1 MTRQDLA
8 AFRARLGWS
17 RNELARRLGM
27 SLSRLVDYET
37 GKTRTKP
44 SRPAPIPKHVEL
56 ALCHLEEQAR
66 PLSVEEK
73 IALLRDTGH
82 LQRHKGPRLKVDRA
96 AFYGPPRGR

>member
-1 MTRQDLA
+1 MTPQDLA

-44 SRPAPIPKHVEL
+44 PRPAPIPKAVEL
-56 ALCHLEEQAR
+56 A
-66 PLSVEEK
+66 
-73 IALLRDTGH
+73 
-82 LQRHKGPRLKVDRA
+82 
-96 AFYGPPRGR
+96 